1 MAGLNSLISDTGV
14 KTTSMP
20 SWYDAAQQQAVTGAT
35 SAFGAAPSLQNT
47 VAGQAI
53 NTLQGPNNPFT
64 QAQSTLQQISS
75 GAANP
80 WITNTATGQVTPN
93 TGTAMGGL
101 FQAQNQQLQQILP
114 DLQAKATAAGTGAG
128 QFGSLRS
135 ETARDKATA
144 DAQANLLTAQMQA
157 ALQNQQ
163 TGSQAAA
170 NLGTVAGQGITQ
182 ATNLGQLQQSDPYA
196 NSAALTKI
204 LGGLNVGNTVTSAT
218 QYSPLAQVTAL
229 GSGLQGGLNALNA
242 TSTGA
247 SLLKN
252 LGLSGLT
259 SNAAKLL
266 SGSGGSTGVS
276 MGDGTMQYPL
286 EGGGSLIL
294 NSDGSQIITDAAGK
308 TSFYDQSG
316 NWFDPAGPDVIPDS
330 TGPLSDAG
338 SNTDWLDEFADVPAD
353 VGNWWDSLW
362 G

>member
-35 SAFGAAPSLQNT
+35 SAFGTAPSLQNT

-64 QAQSTLQQISS
+64 QAQGTLQQISS

-80 WITNTATGQVTPN
+80 WITNPTTGQVTPN
-93 TGTAMGGL
+93 TNTAMGGL
-101 FQAQNQQLQQILP
+101 FEAQNQQLQQILP
-114 DLQAKATAAGTGAG
+114 DIQAKSTAAGIGAG

-135 ETARDKATA
+135 ETARDKAVG

-170 NLGTVAGQGITQ
+170 NLGTVGNQGITA
-182 ATNLGQLQQSDPYA
+182 ATNVGQLQQSDPYA

-229 GSGLQGGLNALNA
+229 GSGMQGGLNALNA
-242 TSTGA
+242 TKTGA
-247 SLLKN
+247 DLLKS
-252 LGLSGLT
+252 LGLSGLA
-259 SNAAKLL
+259 SNAKNLI
-266 SGSGGSTGVS
+266 SGGSTGVS
-276 MGDGTMQYPL
+276 MGDGTMKYPL
-286 EGGGSLIL
+286 EGGGNLIL

-308 TSFYDQSG
+308 TSFYDQGG
-316 NWFDPAGPDVIPDS
+316 NWYDPTGPDIIPDS
-330 TGPLSDAG
+330 SGPLSDVG
-338 SNTDWLDEFADVPAD
+338 SNTDWIDNYD
-353 VGNWWDSLW
+353 WDSLF
-362 G
+362 